1 MAAAFCAANFTS
13 LTILRCAPRPNP
25 GADAVKASPGE
36 AILGVFSPE
45 GTLETDRQILAL
57 DRLFKRQRI
66 DASIVVLGRCQH
78 DLGVMESGRI
88 FVTGVIGDDEHA
100 RVLRQ
105 YRISKLLSPYRTWHF
120 GLIDRLS
127 AGFGFPKAYFDWSFG
142 VLEREPGD
150 LVLDPR
156 ICLERAAFEI
166 GAWVT
171 ALT

>member
-1 MAAAFCAANFTS
+1 M
-13 LTILRCAPRPNP
+13 
-25 GADAVKASPGE
+25 
-36 AILGVFSPE
+36 
-45 GTLETDRQILAL
+45 
-57 DRLFKRQRI
+57 
-66 DASIVVLGRCQH
+66 
-78 DLGVMESGRI
+78 
-88 FVTGVIGDDEHA
+88 TGVIGDDEHA